1 MLGKIKMN
9 AFARRLRRT
18 APSSGDCH
26 NELVTPPAHSRVNGW
41 SLPLHSFQLIGWLV
55 YSYMAVVAFGIYI
68 PLLPP
73 PWASAVYAVVGIT
86 FLFHLVAHL
95 LAVSIDPADPSVR
108 ARKNYS
114 LPMPVLDRKKH
125 PHVIQNLHCHLCEV
139 DVGSRV
145 KHCSNCNKCIADFDH
160 HCKWLNNCVGGKNY
174 WCFFVTVASAAL
186 GLLVLLLLVLF
197 IFIEAMA
204 NPALLRTSPHFD
216 SIRENGT
223 WLVFLPLVP
232 LETSQAGLL
241 VLAFATF
248 LLALVSFLLL
258 GHLLGFHIYLLT
270 RNMSTYDYV
279 VKQRHTNAP
288 REKLETAAQS
298 ASSKSVS
305 VQHLPHVETTIDC
318 DAPLPGK
325 TSALRYQDKGQ
336 IAGPLSAAFCT
347 EMDGLRQ
354 NPGNAVTS
362 FPHLPKSH
370 SQRLPGGVNADDA
383 VFWRQGKDEWM
394 AAQGFPR
401 RVSGEGAPVAQ
412 NPLGSSVMKPMVDHQ
427 QQQMTLP
434 PQELP

>member
-1 MLGKIKMN
+1 MIPACEAVMN

-305 VQHLPHVETTIDC
+305 VQCL
-318 DAPLPGK
+318 K
-325 TSALRYQDKGQ
+325 
-336 IAGPLSAAFCT
+336 
-347 EMDGLRQ
+347 
-354 NPGNAVTS
+354 
-362 FPHLPKSH
+362 
-370 SQRLPGGVNADDA
+370 
-383 VFWRQGKDEWM
+383 
-394 AAQGFPR
+394 
-401 RVSGEGAPVAQ
+401 VSR
-412 NPLGSSVMKPMVDHQ
+412 
-427 QQQMTLP
+427 
-434 PQELP
+434 